1 MQAVRDLLT
10 PELLPERL
18 EPAPARRRRRLVV
31 AATLAAGTVALAA
44 TLAAPRGSLTFS
56 LLGFLLAA
64 IWVAGSAAAGPL
76 HLGRSTDRTESRRN
90 VLAAIVLGALAFVAF
105 LGATLVAHRVPGLDG
120 AVDSVLATAD
130 AGPTAL
136 VLAIAVVNAVA
147 EERFFRGALP
157 IALVGDHRAV
167 AATAVYV
174 LVTLATLN
182 VALVVAAAAMGTV
195 FMLERLATRGI
206 LAPTL
211 THVTWSTLMLLAIP
225 N

>member
-10 PELLPERL
+10 PELLPEPI
-18 EPAPARRRRRLVV
+18 EPVPARRRRRLVV

-44 TLAAPRGSLTFS
+44 TLAAPRGSLAFS

-76 HLGRSTDRTESRRN
+76 HLGRSTDRTESRRSL
-90 VLAAIVLGALAFVAF
+90 LAAILLGGLAFVAF
-105 LGATLVAHRVPGLDG
+105 LGASLVARHVPGLDG

-130 AGPTAL
+130 TGPTVL
-136 VLAIAVVNAVA
+136 VLAIAVGNAVA

-157 IALVGDHRAV
+157 VALVGDHRAV
-167 AATAVYV
+167 VATAVYV
-174 LVTLATLN
+174 LVTVATLN
-182 VALVVAAAAMGTV
+182 MALVVAAAAMGTI

-211 THVTWSTLMLLAIP
+211 THITWSTLMLLAIP
-225 N
+225 R

>member
-10 PELLPERL
+10 PELLPAPS

-31 AATLAAGTVALAA
+31 GATVAAGTVGLAA
-44 TLAAPRGSLTFS
+44 TLAVPRGSLTFG

-64 IWVAGSAAAGPL
+64 IWVAGSAASGPL
-76 HLGRSTDRTESRRN
+76 DLDRSADRTESRRS
-90 VLAAIVLGALAFVAF
+90 VLAAIVLGGLAFVAF
-105 LGATLVAHRVPGLDG
+105 LGASLVARHVPGLGG
-120 AVDSVLATAD
+120 AVDSVLETAD
-130 AGPTAL
+130 AEPTVL
-136 VLAIAVVNAVA
+136 VLAVAVVNAAA

-157 IALVGDHRAV
+157 VALVGDHRAV
-167 AATAVYV
+167 VATAVYV
-174 LVTLATLN
+174 LVTAATLN

-211 THVTWSTLMLLAIP
+211 THVTWSLLMLLAIP
-225 N
+225 R

>member
-1 MQAVRDLLT
+1 M
-10 PELLPERL
+10 
-18 EPAPARRRRRLVV
+18 
-31 AATLAAGTVALAA
+31 
-44 TLAAPRGSLTFS
+44 SLTSFAEA
-56 LLGFLLAA
+56 AA

-76 HLGRSTDRTESRRN
+76 HLGRSTDRTESRHSW
-90 VLAAIVLGALAFVAF
+90 LAAIVLGGLAFVAF
-105 LGATLVAHRVPGLDG
+105 LGASLVARHVPGLDG

-157 IALVGDHRAV
+157 VALVGGHRAV
-167 AATAVYV
+167 VATAVYV
-174 LVTLATLN
+174 LVTVATLN
-182 VALVVAAAAMGTV
+182 VALVVAAAVMGTV

-225 N
+225 R

>member
-10 PELLPERL
+10 PDLLPEPL
-18 EPAPARRRRRLVV
+18 EPAPGRRRRRLVV
-31 AATLAAGTVALAA
+31 AATLAAGTVALGG
-44 TLAAPRGSLTFS
+44 TLAAPRGSLAFS
-56 LLGFLLAA
+56 VLGFLLAA
-64 IWVAGSAAAGPL
+64 IWLAGSAAAGPL
-76 HLGRSTDRTESRRN
+76 VLGGSNDRTQSRRN
-90 VLAAIVLGALAFVAF
+90 FLTAIVLGGLAFVAF
-105 LGATLVAHRVPGLDG
+105 LGASLVARHVPGLDG

-130 AGPTAL
+130 AGPTVL
-136 VLAIAVVNAVA
+136 VLAIAAVNAVA

-157 IALVGDHRAV
+157 VALVGDHRAV

-174 LVTLATLN
+174 LVTVATLN

>member
-10 PELLPERL
+10 PQLLPEPI
-18 EPAPARRRRRLVV
+18 EPAHAWRRRRLVV
-31 AATLAAGTVALAA
+31 AATLAVGTAMLGA
-44 TLAAPRGSLTFS
+44 TLAAPRGSLAFT

-64 IWVAGSAAAGPL
+64 IWVTGSLAAGPL
-76 HLGRSTDRTESRRN
+76 HLSRSTDRTETRRSL
-90 VLAAIVLGALAFVAF
+90 LAAVVLGGLAFAVF
-105 LGATLVAHRVPGLDG
+105 LAASLVARHVPGLG
-120 AVDSVLATAD
+120 SAISSVLATAD

-157 IALVGDHRAV
+157 VALVGDHRAAV
-167 AATAVYV
+167 ATAVYV
-174 LVTLATLN
+174 LVTVATVS

-225 N
+225 G

>member
-10 PELLPERL
+10 PGLLPEPC
-18 EPAPARRRRRLVV
+18 EPAPSRRRRRLVV
-31 AATLAAGTVALAA
+31 GATLAAGTVALAV
-44 TLAAPRGSLTFS
+44 TLAVPRGSLTFG

-76 HLGRSTDRTESRRN
+76 HLGPTTDRTKSRRSS
-90 VLAAIVLGALAFVAF
+90 LAAIMLGGLAFVAF
-105 LGATLVAHRVPGLDG
+105 FGASLVAHHVPGLDG
-120 AVDSVLATAD
+120 AVDSVLATAH
-130 AGPTAL
+130 AGPAVL

-157 IALVGDHRAV
+157 VALAGEHRALV
-167 AATAVYV
+167 ATAVYV
-174 LVTLATLN
+174 LVTVATLN

-206 LAPTL
+206 LAATL

-225 N
+225 R

>member
-10 PELLPERL
+10 PELLPEPI
-18 EPAPARRRRRLVV
+18 EPAPARRRRRRVV

-44 TLAAPRGSLTFS
+44 TLAVPRGSLAFS

-64 IWVAGSAAAGPL
+64 IWVAGSAAAGSL
-76 HLGRSTDRTESRRN
+76 HLGRPTDRTESRRSL
-90 VLAAIVLGALAFVAF
+90 LAAIMLGGLAFVAF
-105 LGATLVAHRVPGLDG
+105 LGASLVARRVPGLDG

-130 AGPTAL
+130 AGPTVL

-157 IALVGDHRAV
+157 VALAGDHRAV
-167 AATAVYV
+167 VATAVYV
-174 LVTLATLN
+174 LVTAATLN

-195 FMLERLATRGI
+195 FMLERLATRRI

-225 N
+225 R

>member
-1 MQAVRDLLT
+1 
-10 PELLPERL
+10 
-18 EPAPARRRRRLVV
+18 
-31 AATLAAGTVALAA
+31 VALAA
-44 TLAAPRGSLTFS
+44 TLAAPRGSLAFS

-76 HLGRSTDRTESRRN
+76 HLGRSTDRTESRRSL
-90 VLAAIVLGALAFVAF
+90 LAPIVLGGLAFVAF
-105 LGATLVAHRVPGLDG
+105 LGASLVARHVPGLDG

-130 AGPTAL
+130 AGPTVL

-157 IALVGDHRAV
+157 
-167 AATAVYV
+167 
-174 LVTLATLN
+174 

-225 N
+225 G

>member
-1 MQAVRDLLT
+1 MQALRDLLT
-10 PELLPERL
+10 PELLPEPS
-18 EPAPARRRRRLVV
+18 EPAPARRRRLLVV
-31 AATLAAGTVALAA
+31 GATLAAGTVVLAA
-44 TLAAPRGSLTFS
+44 TVAVPRGSLAFS

-64 IWVAGSAAAGPL
+64 IWMAGSAASGPL
-76 HLGRSTDRTESRRN
+76 DLGPSTDRTESRRSA
-90 VLAAIVLGALAFVAF
+90 LTAIVLGVLAFVAF
-105 LGATLVAHRVPGLDG
+105 FGASLVARHVPGLDG

-130 AGPTAL
+130 AGPAVL

-157 IALVGDHRAV
+157 VALVGDHRAV
-167 AATAVYV
+167 VATAVYV
-174 LVTLATLN
+174 LVTAATLN

-211 THVTWSTLMLLAIP
+211 THVTWSLLMLLAIP
-225 N
+225 R

>member
-10 PELLPERL
+10 PQLLPEPI
-18 EPAPARRRRRLVV
+18 EPAHARRRRRLVV
-31 AATLAAGTVALAA
+31 AATLAVGTAMLGA
-44 TLAAPRGSLTFS
+44 TLAAPRGSRAFT

-64 IWVAGSAAAGPL
+64 IWVTGSVAAGPL
-76 HLGRSTDRTESRRN
+76 HLSRSTDRTESPRSL
-90 VLAAIVLGALAFVAF
+90 LAAVVLGGLAFVAF
-105 LGATLVAHRVPGLDG
+105 LGASLVARHVPGLDG

-130 AGPTAL
+130 AGPTVL

-157 IALVGDHRAV
+157 VALVGDHRAV
-167 AATAVYV
+167 VATAVYV
-174 LVTLATLN
+174 LVTVATLN

-225 N
+225 G

>member
-10 PELLPERL
+10 PQLLPEPI
-18 EPAPARRRRRLVV
+18 EPASARRRRRLVV
-31 AATLAAGTVALAA
+31 AATVAAGTVALAA
-44 TLAAPRGSLTFS
+44 TLAAPRRSLAFS
-56 LLGFLLAA
+56 LLGFVLAA

-76 HLGRSTDRTESRRN
+76 HLDRSTNRTESRRSW
-90 VLAAIVLGALAFVAF
+90 LAAIVLGGLAFVAF
-105 LGATLVAHRVPGLDG
+105 LGASLVARHVPGLDG
-120 AVDSVLATAD
+120 AVDSALATAD

-157 IALVGDHRAV
+157 VALVGDHRAV
-167 AATAVYV
+167 VATAVYV
-174 LVTLATLN
+174 LVTVATLN

-195 FMLERLATRGI
+195 FMLERLSTRAI

-225 N
+225 G